1 MPSQPD
7 IWVGVVI
14 KHESEVPTNIVPQP
28 VNWTTPKGRTV
39 TLTPELETFE
49 DSEYEI
55 GTLESQPG
63 GIGRTVHG
71 FKVTGRYNTR
81 FIDVDTGTPSLY
93 DKTTETSNMEVFVLD
108 LDQLLV
114 LRNSV
119 REWFPGAEIV
129 MVDTWY

>member
-7 IWVGVVI
+7 IWVGVVV
-14 KHESEVPTNIVPQP
+14 KHDAEVPTDIVPRP
-28 VNWTTPKGRTV
+28 VTWTTPKGKVV
-39 TLTPELETFE
+39 TMTPELETLE

-71 FKVTGRYNTR
+71 FKVTGRYNTK
-81 FIDVDTGTPSLY
+81 FIDVDCGTPHFM
-93 DKTTETSNMEVFVLD
+93 DKTTETSNMELFVLD

-119 REWFPGAEIV
+119 REWFPWAEILV
-129 MVDTWY
+129 TDTWY